1 MNIHCRIL
9 ARIGRQLR
17 PLCQWSATGLYS
29 TLLASAAAG
38 TPEPCSQSVTRV
50 TVQATEPCDGISIGI
65 LDTAL
70 ISMRERATSGDCIGR
85 CEAAIQLLSGEL
97 GFRDKALAHGVL
109 GELSEA
115 RCPRAMLYWG
125 KILLDG
131 SGTAANPEEAVHLLK
146 SAGEGGEAVA
156 WSVLS
161 RAHGRG
167 EGLTKSDTLAA
178 EFSEKAAQAN
188 YAPAVMDK
196 AVMVLATTKDS
207 DKVAAA
213 VATIRKLAES
223 GFSRA
228 QAALARFYIREE
240 NGFPRDTKLAG
251 IWGERA
257 AIQGEVLGFG
267 AYAAK
272 LMDEHKPGTDGFRK
286 GMMYVYLGAQ
296 SQDRITLRWWDDL
309 KRSLPATEIKA
320 AQSLADRWA
329 PSPSEASKWWIWSI
343 TLSPTGETPFDERQ
357 DLDRFERLAKAGDPA
372 AAASI
377 AEAYFHGL
385 NRPKDRAK
393 AGELLLISARAG
405 NPISQRA
412 LGRMYLA
419 GCGFDKS
426 HRNAAFWFHVASNQ
440 GLKDL
445 KGIQDANGGL
455 SESEQKSVLL
465 EARDFVPSGSI
476 RP

>member
-1 MNIHCRIL
+1 VT
-9 ARIGRQLR
+9 QL
-17 PLCQWSATGLYS
+17 S
-29 TLLASAAAG
+29 
-38 TPEPCSQSVTRV
+38 
-50 TVQATEPCDGISIGI
+50 VQATERCDGISIGI
-65 LDTAL
+65 LDIAL
-70 ISMRERATSGDCIGR
+70 ISMRERATSGDCNSR
-85 CEAAIQLLSGEL
+85 CEAAMQLLSGEL
-97 GFRDKALAHGVL
+97 GFMDKALAHGVL
-109 GELSEA
+109 RELSKA

-131 SGTAANPEEAVHLLK
+131 SGTAANPAEAVDLLK
-146 SAGEGGEAVA
+146 SAGEAGEAVA
-156 WSVLS
+156 WAVLS
-161 RAHGRG
+161 RAYGRG
-167 EGLTKSDTLAA
+167 EGLTKDDASAD
-178 EFSEKAAQAN
+178 EFSAKAAQAN

-213 VATIRKLAES
+213 VTTIRRLAES

-228 QAALARFYIREE
+228 QAALARFYIRAE
-240 NGFPRDTKLAG
+240 NGFPRDTDLAG

-286 GMMYVYLGAQ
+286 GMMYVFLGAQ
-296 SQDRITLRWWDDL
+296 MQDRVTLKWWDDL
-309 KRSLPATEIKA
+309 KRSLPAAEIKA

-343 TLSPTGETPFDERQ
+343 TPSPTGEISFEERQ
-357 DLDRFERLAKAGDPA
+357 ELDRLERLAKSGDPA
-372 AAASI
+372 AAASV
-377 AEAYFHGL
+377 AENYFHGL

-426 HRNAAFWFHVASNQ
+426 PRDAAFWFHVATNQ
-440 GLKDL
+440 GLKDP
-445 KGIQDANGGL
+445 KGIQEANEGL
-455 SESEQKSVLL
+455 SESEQKSVLV
-465 EARDFVPSGSI
+465 EAEKFVPPGAI
-476 RP
+476 RR